1 LLEKGYIGN
10 MNTNILAKRVLLLLL
25 TAGFWSGPLF
35 AGGKKDAAPL
45 PEGTPIGG
53 GAPPAADLSADQLDL
68 QTVAKVTLSR
78 SEYIFVKQLRLEVD
92 RRSSLQEIPPGVSPG
107 DLRRMVLD
115 AMIAER
121 LVLQAA
127 ERAGISSPNAELEQ
141 RIQMV
146 RASVG
151 RPLTDKE
158 FQEGIEKQFGMSYS
172 AFQTY
177 LREDI
182 IRQKYLEQYIIQEAD
197 KAGAG
202 AAVTE
207 SAINAEIQGLKN
219 EMAAQAGRTPT
230 DEEFNEF
237 IKRQGMD
244 MASLRAQARRQ
255 LTAQNYL
262 VALSGGPPSE
272 EDIQTFFNR
281 NKAAFVRPDTISF
294 DYIRVPLGSGAAAR
308 TAARTRAEELARKIG
323 SSSLVFNEESALAG
337 TGNSGSARYI
347 QLSAEDPRIQQIF
360 GLEFI
365 DKAMPLGENAVSGVI
380 EGPQGFFIIKV
391 TSKFPQTNLALD
403 GVYRLGNPAT
413 VREAILSQ
421 LMQRAFANGAAVAT
435 STLAEEL
442 RKEADVEIH
451 EELLLW

>member
-1 LLEKGYIGN
+1 MDK
-10 MNTNILAKRVLLLLL
+10 NTLTKRFFLFFLI
-25 TAGFWSGPLF
+25 AGFGTGLLF
-35 AGGKKDAAPL
+35 AGGKKDAAPDPL
-45 PEGTPIGG
+45 PEGDPIVGG
-53 GAPPAADLSADQLDL
+53 PVAPPAANLNADQLDL
-68 QTVAKVTLSR
+68 QTVAKVTLTK
-78 SEYIFVKQLRLEVD
+78 SEYVFVKQLRLEVE
-92 RRSSLQEIPPGVSPG
+92 RRSKLQEIPAQVSPAE
-107 DLRRMVLD
+107 LRRMVLD

-127 ERAGISSPNAELEQ
+127 GRAGIVSPNSELEQ

-146 RASVG
+146 RSSVG

-158 FQEGIEKQFGMSYS
+158 FQEGIEQQFGMSYS

-177 LREDI
+177 LHEDI
-182 IRQKYLEQYIIQEAD
+182 IRQKYIEQYIIQKADEAGV
-197 KAGAG
+197 GAS
-202 AAVTE
+202 VTE
-207 SAINAEIQGLKN
+207 AAINSEIQGLKD

-244 MASLRAQARRQ
+244 ITALRGQARRQ

-272 EDIQTFFNR
+272 DDIRTFYNR

-294 DYIRVPLGSGAAAR
+294 DYIRVPLGSDAAAR

-323 SSSLVFNEESALAG
+323 SSASVFNEESALVG

-347 QLSAEDPRIQQIF
+347 QLSAEDPRIQQVF

-380 EGPQGFFIIKV
+380 EGRQGFFIIKV
-391 TSKFPQTNLALD
+391 TSKFPQINLELD
-403 GVYRLGNPAT
+403 GIYRLGNPIT
-413 VREAILSQ
+413 VREVILSQ

-435 STLAEEL
+435 NTLAEEL
-442 RKEADVEIH
+442 RSEADVEIH
-451 EELLLW
+451 EEFLIW